1 VTVGGLDVLLAVA
14 LPAIGLAAV
23 VRRDRLQGVM
33 LVFSLG
39 ILLAVSW
46 ARLGAPDIAMVEAA
60 LGAGITGVL
69 FLGALARIP
78 AEGVRH
84 RRTPLAWAGLAAVS
98 VAAVTPAAL
107 AILALPRDAEGLL
120 HEVMREIPEAGA
132 SHPVTAVLLDFRAYD
147 TLLEIGVL
155 LLAVLGAWA
164 ARGAEAGGT
173 LRAASPGPL
182 LSAAVRLLVPLMVV
196 VSGVLLW
203 LGAVAPGGAFQAGT
217 VLGATLVLA
226 SITGA
231 LRVPPLPAWAARGA
245 LALGFAVFLGV
256 GAGAMAIDGEILD
269 YPQEYAGALVLAI
282 EATLTVSIG
291 LILAALAGGVVPSG
305 GTRPAPPEEAR

>member
-1 VTVGGLDVLLAVA
+1 
-14 LPAIGLAAV
+14 
-23 VRRDRLQGVM
+23 
-33 LVFSLG
+33 
-39 ILLAVSW
+39 
-46 ARLGAPDIAMVEAA
+46 
-60 LGAGITGVL
+60 
-69 FLGALARIP
+69 
-78 AEGVRH
+78 
-84 RRTPLAWAGLAAVS
+84 
-98 VAAVTPAAL
+98 
-107 AILALPRDAEGLL
+107 
-120 HEVMREIPEAGA
+120 
-132 SHPVTAVLLDFRAYD
+132 
-147 TLLEIGVL
+147 
-155 LLAVLGAWA
+155 
-164 ARGAEAGGT
+164 
-173 LRAASPGPL
+173 
-182 LSAAVRLLVPLMVV
+182 
-196 VSGVLLW
+196 
-203 LGAVAPGGAFQAGT
+203 VAPGGAFQAGT